1 MRIANRKRF
10 MFSCIF
16 FTFVLLIFGKSVV
29 LLKEGKLSKGLSSPI
44 VMATEKNKVPIS
56 SEGSE
61 KNKDANKKYVV
72 VLDAGHGGIDFG
84 TSYKNLNEKDITFKI
99 VKYAE
104 EYLKDEGYTV
114 VLTRNEDKLVPLKEI
129 GNIAN
134 EAKADA
140 FISIHI
146 NSLDDINYKGITAY
160 YYDGKGYQKDERTKL
175 SKTIED
181 EIMKSDNWENKG
193 VKRENFAVLRY
204 TKMPSTLV
212 ECGFITNE
220 EDRGKLIK
228 DEVLKRLAK
237 NISNGIIKYLD
248 ENDKN
253 GYTGNDEDY
262 TKYMGEGKA
271 NKDNTNKKSTTN
283 QNESKDDN
291 KSSTEAN
298 KKINKTIDKPISKDT
313 NKIKD
318 MQGKN
323 KGEKQ

>member
-16 FTFVLLIFGKSVV
+16 FTFILSIFGKGVT
-29 LLKEGKLSKGLSSPI
+29 LFKEGKFFKGSASPI
-44 VMATEKNKVPIS
+44 VMAVDKNKKLGNKEEKNKNN
-56 SEGSE
+56 
-61 KNKDANKKYVV
+61 NKMYVV

-84 TSYKNLNEKDITFKI
+84 ASYKDLNEKDLTLKI
-99 VKYAE
+99 VKYTE

-114 VLTRNEDKLVPLKEI
+114 VLTRNEDKLIPLKEI

-140 FISIHI
+140 FVSIHI
-146 NSLDDINYKGITAY
+146 NSLDDINYKGITTY
-160 YYDGKGYQKDERTKL
+160 YYDGKGYQKDERTELAKI
-175 SKTIED
+175 IED
-181 EIMKSDNWENKG
+181 EIIKSDSWENKG

-237 NISNGIIKYLD
+237 NISNGVIKYLD
-248 ENDKN
+248 ENGKG
-253 GYTGNDEDY
+253 GYTENNEEY
-262 TKYMGEGKA
+262 TKLMCQEKSSKE
-271 NKDNTNKKSTTN
+271 NINKKTTSN
-283 QNESKDDN
+283 PSVLSNNGQKESKNNCNKNESK
-291 KSSTEAN
+291 A
-298 KKINKTIDKPISKDT
+298 IDKPTSKDNNKTKKVQTT
-313 NKIKD
+313 NKNI
-318 MQGKN
+318 N
-323 KGEKQ
+323 